1 MALSLI
7 TMFLMTFGIAAIGV
21 GLGALY
27 PNFNYENAAEI
38 PTSFGGAVCMIFS
51 IGFIAI
57 AVMIVAWPIYILA
70 MRTFH
75 RGRIFLPEY
84 TVIAPSLLDR
94 ASCHRRNSRRCLT
107 RRHQALGTVEGI
119 NWRRSLWQY
128 LAFRYPIP
136 LRKRVSM
143 RGITATADSE
153 FDIAVSATI

>member
-1 MALSLI
+1 MDFIPLLFLGEVLIFCSNLLLKVPGWMMALSLI

-75 RGRIFLPEY
+75 GGRIFLPEY
-84 TVIAPSLLDR
+84 TVIAPSLLIVLAVTVVTVVVALR
-94 ASCHRRNSRRCLT
+94 VGI
-107 RRHQALGTVEGI
+107 RHLEQLKE
-119 NWRRSLWQY
+119 
-128 LAFRYPIP
+128 
-136 LRKRVSM
+136 
-143 RGITATADSE
+143 
-153 FDIAVSATI
+153 